1 MGKIKNNN
9 NTNNYTKVHIWN
21 WDSEYI
27 DTLIKKTKLTKSKI
41 LHKAIELLQEDYDN
55 KKPKILLMKD
65 YLLNAYQSQI
75 ELRKNIEEVSKKID
89 MLISAVNK
97 NNGK

>member
-9 NTNNYTKVHIWN
+9 NTNNYTKVHIWSC
-21 WDSEYI
+21 DREYI
-27 DTLIKKTKLTKSKI
+27 DTLSKITKLTKSEL

-75 ELRKNIEEVSKKID
+75 DLRKSAEEVSKKID

-97 NNGK
+97 KNSK